1 MSQLATVSSNEVDE
15 ELTRFVCDHM
25 AKYLD
30 PRLVWD
36 TEVFVTPAVQHICVL
51 GGSNAR
57 ELGGEASLSHAG
69 LAADQHHAAFAEACV
84 LPRVHQRFELW
95 TPTDK
100 ELAGGIAK
108 HARDREDDPGGAFE
122 RLSPESCGLDQT
134 RSRDT
139 RDLFRPG

>member
-1 MSQLATVSSNEVDE
+1 MSQLATESGNEVDE
-15 ELTRFVCDHM
+15 ELTRFVCDHV
-25 AKYLD
+25 ADHLD

-57 ELGGEASLSHAG
+57 ELGGEASLSYAG
-69 LAADQHHAAFAEACV
+69 FTADQHHAAFAEACV
-84 LPRVHQRFELW
+84 FPRVHQRLELW

-108 HARDREDDPGGAFE
+108 HARDRGDDPGGTFE
-122 RLSPESCGLDQT
+122 RLSPQSCGLEQT
-134 RSRDT
+134 RSRNA
-139 RDLFRPG
+139 RDLLCPG